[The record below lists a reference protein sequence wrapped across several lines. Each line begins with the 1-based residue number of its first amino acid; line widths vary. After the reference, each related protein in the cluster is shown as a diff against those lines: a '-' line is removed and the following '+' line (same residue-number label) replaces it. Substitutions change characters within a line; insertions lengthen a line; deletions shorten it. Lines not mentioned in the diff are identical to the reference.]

1 MECWEEAKASLN
13 FLTFLLPFSKWE
25 NTQSQETVFFIL
37 CKDLQHNRQ
46 LILQS
51 QIRHLFSN
59 ELDRRVGMKEALREL
74 PSNNVNIKK
83 YGYIKSKFI

>member
-25 NTQSQETVFFIL
+25 NTQFQETVFFFTL

-51 QIRHLFSN
+51 QIQNLFSN
-59 ELDRRVGMKEALREL
+59 ELDRRVDEGRSEITA
-74 PSNNVNIKK
+74 IKQCK
-83 YGYIKSKFI
+83 Y